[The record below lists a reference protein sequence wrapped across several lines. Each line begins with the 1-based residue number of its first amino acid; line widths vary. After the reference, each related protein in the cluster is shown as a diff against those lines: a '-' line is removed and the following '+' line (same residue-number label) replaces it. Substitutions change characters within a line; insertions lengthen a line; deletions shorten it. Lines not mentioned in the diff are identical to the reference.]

1 MTIMTLDQAV
11 DHALGQAMAA
21 DDRILTWGEDVRL
34 LRRNLLARFGNDRV
48 RDTPIS
54 EGAFMYAGIGAAMAG
69 LKPVVELYMIDFAAV
84 GWAAI
89 VNGASKFRDFS
100 GGRWDIPLVIRA
112 GAGGWYTDGGQ
123 HEQAHWGTLAAYPS
137 TTVVVPSTPADAAGL
152 MLTALQGDEF
162 VVFLTP
168 KLLDIQML
176 EYLAGD
182 SRKTVDFTSIIPAD
196 GIRGEVPDVVE
207 PIPFGK
213 AAVRREGSD
222 VALISLAVGVHRC
235 LEAADVL
242 ADQGIQAEVV
252 DLRTVAPLDREAIVA
267 AATKTGRVV
276 VVDED
281 YARAGLTGEV
291 AALLLESGT
300 QAKYARVAVEQHH
313 PVRPPPRARRPA
325 QRRPHPRGRPRPR
338 VTPYPPPIEGIEGT
352 PHDRAAPQPDR
363 PQRPQRPAH
372 PALVPRHLR
381 LRRGRRHRR
390 LHSRSW
396 APLTCRACRTRPASA
411 GGCWTPRTSSR
422 SELFEFRK
430 PTPEPVP
437 ADWRPCDIGYT
448 MIGIHVD
455 DFDAILDA
463 TGPSPGRPA
472 DRPDGRAGCAPRL
485 RQGPQRG
492 AAGDPGGRPPC
503 RRAAPRAS
511 ATCRWPPGS

>member
-1 MTIMTLDQAV
+1 MTLDQAV

-168 KLLDIQML
+168 KLFDIQML

-182 SRKTVDFTSIIPAD
+182 SRKTVDFTSIIPAA
-196 GIRGEVPDVVE
+196 GIRGEVPAVVE

-235 LEAADVL
+235 LEAAEVL
-242 ADQGIQAEVV
+242 ADQGIEAEVV

-281 YARAGLTGEV
+281 YTRAGLTGEV

-300 QAKYARVAVEQHH
+300 QAKYARVAVEQTIPFAPHLEH
-313 PVRPPPRARRPA
+313 AALPNVDRILAAVRGMA
-325 QRRPHPRGRPRPR
+325 
-338 VTPYPPPIEGIEGT
+338 
-352 PHDRAAPQPDR
+352 
-363 PQRPQRPAH
+363 
-372 PALVPRHLR
+372 
-381 LRRGRRHRR
+381 
-390 LHSRSW
+390 
-396 APLTCRACRTRPASA
+396 
-411 GGCWTPRTSSR
+411 
-422 SELFEFRK
+422 
-430 PTPEPVP
+430 
-437 ADWRPCDIGYT
+437 
-448 MIGIHVD
+448 
-455 DFDAILDA
+455 
-463 TGPSPGRPA
+463 
-472 DRPDGRAGCAPRL
+472 
-485 RQGPQRG
+485 
-492 AAGDPGGRPPC
+492 
-503 RRAAPRAS
+503 
-511 ATCRWPPGS
+511 

>member
-1 MTIMTLDQAV
+1 MTLDQAV

-100 GGRWDIPLVIRA
+100 GGRWEIPLVIRA

-137 TTVVVPSTPADAAGL
+137 TTVVVPSNPADAAGL

-196 GIRGEVPDVVE
+196 GIRGEVPAVVE

-235 LEAADVL
+235 MEAAEVL
-242 ADQGIQAEVV
+242 ADQGIQAEVL

-267 AATKTGRVV
+267 AAAKTGRVV

-281 YARAGLTGEV
+281 YTRAGLTGEV

-300 QAKYARVAVEQHH
+300 SAKYARVAVEQTIPFAPHLEH
-313 PVRPPPRARRPA
+313 AVLPNVDRILAAVRGLA
-325 QRRPHPRGRPRPR
+325 
-338 VTPYPPPIEGIEGT
+338 
-352 PHDRAAPQPDR
+352 
-363 PQRPQRPAH
+363 
-372 PALVPRHLR
+372 
-381 LRRGRRHRR
+381 
-390 LHSRSW
+390 
-396 APLTCRACRTRPASA
+396 
-411 GGCWTPRTSSR
+411 
-422 SELFEFRK
+422 
-430 PTPEPVP
+430 
-437 ADWRPCDIGYT
+437 
-448 MIGIHVD
+448 
-455 DFDAILDA
+455 
-463 TGPSPGRPA
+463 
-472 DRPDGRAGCAPRL
+472 
-485 RQGPQRG
+485 
-492 AAGDPGGRPPC
+492 
-503 RRAAPRAS
+503 
-511 ATCRWPPGS
+511 

>member
-1 MTIMTLDQAV
+1 VTIMTLDQAV

-21 DDRILTWGEDVRL
+21 DDRVLTWGEDVRL

-84 GWAAI
+84 GWSAI
-89 VNGASKFRDFS
+89 VNGAAKFRDFS

-137 TTVVVPSTPADAAGL
+137 ITVVVPSTPADAAGL

-196 GIRGEVPDVVE
+196 GIRGEVPAVVE
-207 PIPFGK
+207 PIPFGT

-235 LEAADVL
+235 LEAAEVL
-242 ADQGIQAEVV
+242 AGEGIQAEVV
-252 DLRTVAPLDREAIVA
+252 DLRTVAPLDREAILA
-267 AATKTGRVV
+267 AAAKTGRVV

-281 YARAGLTGEV
+281 YSRAGLTGEV

-300 QAKYARVAVEQHH
+300 QAKYARVAVEQTIPFAPHLEH
-313 PVRPPPRARRPA
+313 AALPNVDRILAAVRGLA
-325 QRRPHPRGRPRPR
+325 
-338 VTPYPPPIEGIEGT
+338 
-352 PHDRAAPQPDR
+352 
-363 PQRPQRPAH
+363 
-372 PALVPRHLR
+372 
-381 LRRGRRHRR
+381 
-390 LHSRSW
+390 
-396 APLTCRACRTRPASA
+396 
-411 GGCWTPRTSSR
+411 
-422 SELFEFRK
+422 
-430 PTPEPVP
+430 
-437 ADWRPCDIGYT
+437 
-448 MIGIHVD
+448 
-455 DFDAILDA
+455 
-463 TGPSPGRPA
+463 
-472 DRPDGRAGCAPRL
+472 
-485 RQGPQRG
+485 
-492 AAGDPGGRPPC
+492 
-503 RRAAPRAS
+503 
-511 ATCRWPPGS
+511 

>member
-1 MTIMTLDQAV
+1 MSIMTLDQAV

-21 DDRILTWGEDVRL
+21 DERILTWGEDVRL

-54 EGAFMYAGIGAAMAG
+54 EGAFMYAGVGAAMAG

-137 TTVVVPSTPADAAGL
+137 TAVVVPSNPADAAGL
-152 MLTALQGDEF
+152 MLTALQSDEF

-168 KLLDIQML
+168 KLFDIQML

-222 VALISLAVGVHRC
+222 VALISVAVGVHRC
-235 LEAADVL
+235 MEAADVL
-242 ADQGIQAEVV
+242 ADQGIEAEVV

-300 QAKYARVAVEQHH
+300 PAKYARVAVEQTIPFAPHLEH
-313 PVRPPPRARRPA
+313 AALPNVDRILAAVRGMA
-325 QRRPHPRGRPRPR
+325 
-338 VTPYPPPIEGIEGT
+338 
-352 PHDRAAPQPDR
+352 
-363 PQRPQRPAH
+363 
-372 PALVPRHLR
+372 
-381 LRRGRRHRR
+381 
-390 LHSRSW
+390 
-396 APLTCRACRTRPASA
+396 
-411 GGCWTPRTSSR
+411 
-422 SELFEFRK
+422 
-430 PTPEPVP
+430 
-437 ADWRPCDIGYT
+437 
-448 MIGIHVD
+448 
-455 DFDAILDA
+455 
-463 TGPSPGRPA
+463 
-472 DRPDGRAGCAPRL
+472 
-485 RQGPQRG
+485 
-492 AAGDPGGRPPC
+492 
-503 RRAAPRAS
+503 
-511 ATCRWPPGS
+511 